1 MLVIRCQ
8 YHKESGVT
16 YGAQINQLKS
26 QADLTEDLNIQGL
39 IMRIVITGGAG
50 FLGSHLTERCLA
62 EGHEVVA
69 VDNLITGSLDNLT
82 HINSPHFSFRR
93 QNVSEGI
100 LVDGAVDFI
109 LHFASPASPVD
120 YMELPIQTLKV
131 GALGTHNALGL
142 ARAKG
147 AGLLL
152 ASTSEIYGDPHVHPQ
167 TEDYWG
173 NVNPIGPRSC
183 YDESKRFAEALVMA
197 YHRMHNIDTKIVR
210 IFNTYGPRM
219 RIIDGRIVP
228 NFLKQA
234 LLGEPLTVYGDGSQ
248 TRSFCFATDLVDGIY
263 RLMMS
268 QENMPVNIGNPTEFT
283 ILEFAEQVKRITN
296 SSSEIVFR
304 ELPQDDPR
312 QRKPDIT
319 RARTILGWEPKIA
332 LEEGLQR
339 SIPYFKEKLGL

>member
-1 MLVIRCQ
+1 
-8 YHKESGVT
+8 
-16 YGAQINQLKS
+16 
-26 QADLTEDLNIQGL
+26 
-39 IMRIVITGGAG
+39 MRIVITGGAG

-69 VDNLITGSLDNLT
+69 VDNLVTGSLDNLT
-82 HINSPHFSFRR
+82 HINSPKFSFRR

-100 LVDGAVDFI
+100 LIDGAVDFI

-183 YDESKRFAEALVMA
+183 YDESKRFAEAIVMA
-197 YHRMHNIDTKIVR
+197 YHRMHQIDTKIVR

-228 NFLKQA
+228 NLLKQA
-234 LLGEPLTVYGDGSQ
+234 ILGEDLTVYGDGSQ

-268 QENMPVNIGNPTEFT
+268 QENLPVNIGNPTEFT
-283 ILEFAEQVKRITN
+283 ILEFAELVKRITN
-296 SSSEIVFR
+296 SRSEIVFR
-304 ELPQDDPR
+304 PLPQDDPK

-319 RARTILGWEPKIA
+319 RARTILGWEPKIE
-332 LEEGLQR
+332 LEEGLNR
-339 SIPYFKEKLGL
+339 SIPYFKEKLGA